1 MSSSTCDTSGRISR
15 QGSNRG
21 CRTFSYRVSCRLLE
35 SGAESEGA
43 QHGIEI
49 NALPNR
55 ACAGTPGSFE
65 LHLLCSESAAAPI
78 QYEFAGFVTEADS
91 STGIAPGTRFSGTF
105 AYDPAKIS
113 GGISIEGLN
122 QANFGQAANW
132 PGSVADGS
140 GLSLQIGGQT
150 ILANPGGVSIA
161 TSFVDY
167 PGQFGYRDATGNPEN
182 PYTTVV
188 ISNSGVDTNPLQV
201 ALILNNPTVG
211 FRDSTFPLNLTQFPN
226 AQLNVTL
233 LTNPGSKTLY
243 TGTIDSLVEL
253 SVPEP
258 TLGTALCLVA
268 IVWFLKKQRPT
279 VSPSPVH
286 A

>member
-1 MSSSTCDTSGRISR
+1 MASRSTRRPIALALG
-15 QGSNRG
+15 
-21 CRTFSYRVSCRLLE
+21 LL
-35 SGAESEGA
+35 A
-43 QHGIEI
+43 
-49 NALPNR
+49 ALNSIF
-55 ACAGTPGSFE
+55 CAA
-65 LHLLCSESAAAPI
+65 SAAAPI
-78 QYEFAGFVTEADS
+78 QYEFGGLITQADP
-91 STGIAPGTRFSGTF
+91 STGVAPGTPFSGTF

-122 QANFGQAANW
+122 QASFGQANW
-132 PGSVADGS
+132 PGAVADGS

-167 PGQFGYRDATGNPEN
+167 PGQFGYRDASGPAH
-182 PYTTVV
+182 PYTTVS
-188 ISNSGVDTNPLQV
+188 ISNLNVDANPLQV
-201 ALILNNPTVG
+201 VLTLNNPTVG
-211 FRDSTFPLNLTQFPN
+211 FGDSTFPLNLTQFPN

-279 VSPSPVH
+279 VPPSPVH
-286 A
+286 AQGGPSFGVLVSIGSDRRTAKRSV